1 MISGSHPEHTHTVEL
16 HIPPFRSV
24 MTQVWDFCV
33 QRLFRPTTKISPQR
47 IIYDPIRED
56 VRHTEDSKSR

>member
-24 MTQVWDFCV
+24 MTFSGVSKVGSAYFC
-33 QRLFRPTTKISPQR
+33 RS
-47 IIYDPIRED
+47 
-56 VRHTEDSKSR
+56 